1 MSGTPHGRARTAFWK
16 TAGLLL
22 RALRERQGWSEAE
35 FAARAGVS
43 VDLVRSYELTPE
55 RFPAVEAWWRMT
67 TALGVDLVAFLRQ
80 VEQRAG
86 TTLLLDVRPPVAPT
100 RPTVPARP
108 TAELKPTS
116 AGAPTH
122 DALRGFV
129 DQLQGEAAPGKPPGS
144 PR

>member
-1 MSGTPHGRARTAFWK
+1 MSDTPHGRARAAFWK

-22 RALRERQGWSEAE
+22 RALRERQGWTEAE

-43 VDLVRSYELTPE
+43 VDLVRTYELTPE
-55 RFPAVEAWWRMT
+55 RFPALEAWWRMT
-67 TALGVDLVAFLRQ
+67 TALGVDLLAFLRQ

-86 TTLLLDVRPPVAPT
+86 TTLLLDVYASAVPARASA
-100 RPTVPARP
+100 PARP
-108 TAELKPTS
+108 TAEVGA
-116 AGAPTH
+116 AGAGNATH

-129 DQLQGEAAPGKPPGS
+129 DRLQDDTAPRKPPGA